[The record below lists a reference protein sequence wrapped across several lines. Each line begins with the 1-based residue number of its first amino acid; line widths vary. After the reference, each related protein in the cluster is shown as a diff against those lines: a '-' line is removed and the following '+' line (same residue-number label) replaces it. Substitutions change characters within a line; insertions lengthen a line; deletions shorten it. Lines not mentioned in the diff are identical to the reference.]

1 MQGGGSIHECVSDS
15 HQCYYPTGGYPLSI
29 GRFGH
34 LGHLLDVSFP
44 LEIIAIDEDEWLL
57 NY

>member
-1 MQGGGSIHECVSDS
+1 MSDL
-15 HQCYYPTGGYPLSI
+15 HQCYYPTGGDPLSI

-44 LEIIAIDEDEWLL
+44 LEIIAVDEDEWLL